1 MSDASSRDA
10 ARTCKVLARSPPPP
24 FLPCRPTT
32 ESLHPP
38 TSHRFFLYLIRIMG
52 RMPNLRITPRLTP
65 ETVTALPRLRPVLE
79 TLPPKS
85 SSL

>member
-1 MSDASSRDA
+1 MSDASGRGA
-10 ARTCKVLARSPPPP
+10 ARAHIKSSPA
-24 FLPCRPTT
+24 FLPLRSFLLPA
-32 ESLHPP
+32 ESLPP
-38 TSHRFFLYLIRIMG
+38 STSHRFFLYLIRMMG
-52 RMPNLRITPRLTP
+52 RMPNLRMTPRLTP